1 MFRLLMIKWYGM
13 RRVLQFKTFPVLVCL
28 NQSNDS
34 KLSVL
39 AKYLPKIAS
48 KNVISLSI
56 NFLIYPLF
64 QFGCDKLYSLIKCA
78 ILVVP

>member
-1 MFRLLMIKWYGM
+1 MG
-13 RRVLQFKTFPVLVCL
+13 RVLQLKTFPVLVCL
-28 NQSNDS
+28 NQSNDP
-34 KLSVL
+34 KIL
-39 AKYLPKIAS
+39 AKVSAKYFPKIAS

-64 QFGCDKLYSLIKCA
+64 QFGCDKFYSLIKCA